1 MPSKEVEMLNIKNTE
16 SISRFSIILT
26 FCISYN
32 YKIMIFNML
41 VSSLPSLPK
50 ETFAHACSSL
60 NIGGTTV
67 VVVAGYRTLY
77 ILQPFINVCSSLQ
90 NIIHLINNF
99 TD

>member
-1 MPSKEVEMLNIKNTE
+1 
-16 SISRFSIILT
+16 
-26 FCISYN
+26 
-32 YKIMIFNML
+32 ML

-77 ILQPFINVCSSLQ
+77 ILPPFDKHYRS
-90 NIIHLINNF
+90 IIF
-99 TD
+99 QTEVG

>member
-1 MPSKEVEMLNIKNTE
+1 
-16 SISRFSIILT
+16 
-26 FCISYN
+26 
-32 YKIMIFNML
+32 MIFNML

-77 ILQPFINVCSSLQ
+77 ILPPFDKYYQSMIPPTEV
-90 NIIHLINNF
+90 H
-99 TD
+99 

>member
-1 MPSKEVEMLNIKNTE
+1 
-16 SISRFSIILT
+16 
-26 FCISYN
+26 
-32 YKIMIFNML
+32 MIFNML

-77 ILQPFINVCSSLQ
+77 ILPPFD
-90 NIIHLINNF
+90 NITNLSF
-99 TD
+99 P